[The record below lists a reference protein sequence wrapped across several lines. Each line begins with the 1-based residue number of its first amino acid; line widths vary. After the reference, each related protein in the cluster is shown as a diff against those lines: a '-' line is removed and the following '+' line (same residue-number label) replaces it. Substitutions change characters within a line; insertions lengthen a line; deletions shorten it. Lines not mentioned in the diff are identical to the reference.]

1 MQPCWVLQMILC
13 HCRQFQPKQT
23 SNEEYECL
31 TNASFFAATVLESI
45 KENNNNKYITNS
57 NFNKTGTVCASC
69 HLGNCSHLES
79 KHFDDKIF

>member
-45 KENNNNKYITNS
+45 KENNNNKYITKS
-57 NFNKTGTVCASC
+57 NFNKTGTVCQLS
-69 HLGNCSHLES
+69 LR
-79 KHFDDKIF
+79 